1 MAKSYLTL
9 QKTEGYVVVAAA
21 QIYGALI
28 QSGQAST
35 GDEGQAMQRAIRDA
49 IRIAK
54 SVDTAIIAEG
64 EMDD

>member
-1 MAKSYLTL
+1 
-9 QKTEGYVVVAAA
+9 VVVAAA

-35 GDEGQAMQRAIRDA
+35 GDEDQAMQRAIRDA